1 VTTPDQY
8 EPTLDVAHGNKALSR
23 YLNKSLELLRD
34 RSDNDDFRRVVDD
47 VLHGRAS
54 LREVYNTPAI
64 AAGIEPGVRK
74 FAERWDEL
82 SQEERDRLA
91 DEGRRALAAENER
104 IDCDRLGVRPP
115 GEGQRPG
122 QQ

>member
-1 VTTPDQY
+1 VSHPDPN

-23 YLNKSLELLRD
+23 HLTTSLELLRD
-34 RSDNDDFRRVVDD
+34 RSDNDDFHRVVDD

-54 LREVYNTPAI
+54 LRDVYNTPAF
-64 AAGIEPGVRK
+64 AAGIEPGVRE

-91 DEGRRALAAENER
+91 QEGQRALDADNER
-104 IDCDRLGVRPP
+104 INRETQP
-115 GEGQRPG
+115 
-122 QQ
+122 

>member
-1 VTTPDQY
+1 VTHPEPH

-23 YLNKSLELLRD
+23 HLNKSLELLRD
-34 RSDNDDFRRVVDD
+34 RSDNDDFRRVVND
-47 VLHGRAS
+47 VLDGHSS
-54 LREVYNTPAI
+54 LRDVYNTPAF

-91 DEGRRALAAENER
+91 QEGQRAFDAENER
-104 IDCDRLGVRPP
+104 INRESQP
-115 GEGQRPG
+115 
-122 QQ
+122 

>member
-1 VTTPDQY
+1 VTYPERN
-8 EPTLDVAHGNKALSR
+8 EPTLDVAHGDKALSR
-23 YLNKSLELLRD
+23 HLNASLKVLRD

-47 VLHGRAS
+47 VLNGRAS
-54 LREVYNTPAI
+54 LRDVYNTPAF

-91 DEGRRALAAENER
+91 QEGQQAFDAENER
-104 IDCDRLGVRPP
+104 INREARP
-115 GEGQRPG
+115 
-122 QQ
+122 